1 MEQENAE
8 IELASVSSFCD
19 SSETILN
26 RQEQTQDNEISLV
39 KKQAINFNEGMK
51 SLSIILNT
59 AVNKVSFCKYFED
72 FK

>member
-1 MEQENAE
+1 MINRTAGLEQENAE

-26 RQEQTQDNEISLV
+26 RVEQAQDNEIALV
-39 KKQAINFNEGMK
+39 KKQAINFNEEMK

-59 AVNKVSFCKYFED
+59 AVNKVS
-72 FK
+72 